1 MEELLYL
8 VFLTGTEE
16 ITLIM
21 FLLHKLFAKVI
32 KLY

>member
-8 VFLTGTEE
+8 VFLSGTEE

-21 FLLHKLFAKVI
+21 FLLHQLIAQVI
-32 KLY
+32 KLC